1 MKDSIDEKS
10 LKTSIFSKVESNQQS
25 VFRYQQNSKNPFSHL
40 TLSEKDLSELKLQLE
55 RRKSASLRLPPLNSN
70 LVDPNFPR
78 NGK

>member
-1 MKDSIDEKS
+1 MKDSNDEKS

-25 VFRYQQNSKNPFSHL
+25 ILRYKQNSKNTFSHL

-55 RRKSASLRLPPLNSN
+55 RRKSASLRLPPINSN